1 MTPAQHHDKE
11 GRWAWRLTGFITL
24 LVYIFMFAPII
35 ATVVLSF
42 NASMFGGF
50 PLTGF
55 SLQWY
60 AKLLANE
67 QVLAAFKTSMWIAL
81 ITAAVTTL
89 LGIITAFALVR
100 FDFRGKAT
108 FGTLVIL
115 PALVPET
122 ILGVGLLVLIKAVDQ
137 PRSLGLLLLGHILLA
152 VPYVVLIV
160 QARMVGIRRT
170 YEEAALSLGASRLS
184 SFREITLP
192 LLIPAV
198 VAGALLAFTISFD
211 NTSASLFWRPA
222 GVETMPTQILSMLKI
237 SISPEINALGTVM
250 ILVTVGIPL
259 VGGLVLQGLTRLRK
273 RVEAKGNSA

>member
-1 MTPAQHHDKE
+1 MKARRKEE
-11 GRWAWRLTGFITL
+11 GRWAWRLTGFVTVC
-24 LVYIFMFAPII
+24 VYIFMFAPIV
-35 ATVVLSF
+35 ATVILSF

-50 PLTGF
+50 PMTGF

-60 AKLLANE
+60 GKLMANE
-67 QVLAAFKTSMWIAL
+67 QVLTAFRTSLWIAL
-81 ITAAVTTL
+81 VTAAVTTAI
-89 LGIITAFALVR
+89 GVVTSFALVR
-100 FDFRGKAT
+100 FEFRGKQALS
-108 FGTLVIL
+108 TLVIL

-137 PRSLGLLLLGHILLA
+137 PRTMLLLVLGHILLA
-152 VPYVVLIV
+152 VPYVVLIT
-160 QARMVGIRRT
+160 QARMVGIRRV
-170 YEEAALSLGASRLS
+170 YEEAALSLGASRFS
-184 SFREITLP
+184 AFREITLP

-198 VAGALLAFTISFD
+198 VGGALLAFTISFD

-259 VGGLVLQGLTRLRK
+259 IGGLILQSLTRLK
-273 RVEAKGNSA
+273 RRDEPKEEAR

>member
-1 MTPAQHHDKE
+1 MKPARRKEE
-11 GRWAWRLTGFITL
+11 GRWAWRLTGFVTL
-24 LVYIFMFAPII
+24 CVYIFMFAPIA
-35 ATVVLSF
+35 ATVILSF

-50 PLTGF
+50 PMTGF

-60 AKLLANE
+60 GKLMANE
-67 QVLAAFKTSMWIAL
+67 AVLAAFRTSLWIAL
-81 ITAAVTTL
+81 VTAAATTAIGVVTS
-89 LGIITAFALVR
+89 FALVR
-100 FDFRGKAT
+100 FEFPGKQT
-108 FGTLVIL
+108 LSTLVIL

-137 PRSLGLLLLGHILLA
+137 PRTMLLLVLGHILLA
-152 VPYVVLIV
+152 VPYVVLIT
-160 QARMVGIRRT
+160 QARMVGIRRV
-170 YEEAALSLGASRLS
+170 YEEAALSLGASRFS

-259 VGGLVLQGLTRLRK
+259 IGGILMQSLTKLRRRGEPK
-273 RVEAKGNSA
+273 EEAK